1 MEQKD
6 LYFEPLAGPLNALYV
21 SPQISLEAKLSL
33 FASFPKKSTHVK
45 FW

>member
-21 SPQISLEAKLSL
+21 SQISLEAKLSL